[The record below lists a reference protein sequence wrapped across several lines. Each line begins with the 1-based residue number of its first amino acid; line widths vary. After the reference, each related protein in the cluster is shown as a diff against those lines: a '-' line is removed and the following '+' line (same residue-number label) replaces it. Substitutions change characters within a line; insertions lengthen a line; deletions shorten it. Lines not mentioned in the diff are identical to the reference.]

1 MVILIVA
8 NNANLAGIWASH
20 LERRGHRAMAVASQ
34 HEAISFLQ
42 DNQVGVIVLD
52 LLLEDGSP
60 IAVADY
66 ASYRWPKSKII
77 FVTKRSF
84 FSDGSIFNHIP
95 NAAAIVENATPPR
108 DLAAIVEYH
117 GRGFSGG

>member
-8 NNANLAGIWASH
+8 HNPDLAGIWASH
-20 LERRGHRAMAVASQ
+20 LERRGQKTSVVGSQ
-34 HEAISFLQ
+34 EEAISYLRG
-42 DNQVGVIVLD
+42 NAVEVIVLD

-60 IAVADY
+60 IAIADY
-66 ASYRWPKSKII
+66 ASYRWPTSKIV
-77 FVTKRSF
+77 FVTNRTF

-95 NAAAIVENATPPR
+95 NTAAILADATPPK

-117 GRGFSGG
+117 GRAS